1 MVGGTLGASAS
12 SVVRSIDEYQLFICA
27 LGVVVND
34 LADND
39 EVMAAML

>member
-1 MVGGTLGASAS
+1 MVGGALCASAS
-12 SVVRSIDEYQLFICA
+12 SVVRSIDEYQLFVCA
-27 LGVVVND
+27 LAVVVND

>member
-1 MVGGTLGASAS
+1 MVGGTRGARAS
-12 SVVRSIDEYQLFICA
+12 TVIRSVDEYQLFICA